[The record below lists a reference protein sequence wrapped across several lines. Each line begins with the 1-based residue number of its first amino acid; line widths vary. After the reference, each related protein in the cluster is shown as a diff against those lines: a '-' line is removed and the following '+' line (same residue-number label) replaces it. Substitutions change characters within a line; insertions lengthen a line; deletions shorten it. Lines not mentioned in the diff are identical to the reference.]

1 MGTNYVNL
9 ESFKLRQTQKGGDTF
24 FTFGDL
30 LKAKSLVS
38 NACSI
43 NKIIVYSKHRRAGFF
58 EVHSYQ
64 THGTLAIL
72 RRVLCIKNF
81 DLTPCSPKLALTLT
95 KWIWRVVRDQ
105 KLHRAVGFWDFQK
118 VWWFCCWGRI
128 AFRRWEL
135 YLWPGPPKNCPQ
147 MGLSTGR
154 KAQLCRDFEWV
165 RDCQFQC
172 ILHQQQLFKC

>member
-1 MGTNYVNL
+1 MLTRNKLRQEEAKVSSKPVDKTKAIKKKEESHQLALKPVKKRCNDISEKQFTLPFLMGTNYVNL

-95 KWIWRVVRDQ
+95 K
-105 KLHRAVGFWDFQK
+105 
-118 VWWFCCWGRI
+118 
-128 AFRRWEL
+128 
-135 YLWPGPPKNCPQ
+135 
-147 MGLSTGR
+147 
-154 KAQLCRDFEWV
+154 
-165 RDCQFQC
+165 
-172 ILHQQQLFKC
+172 